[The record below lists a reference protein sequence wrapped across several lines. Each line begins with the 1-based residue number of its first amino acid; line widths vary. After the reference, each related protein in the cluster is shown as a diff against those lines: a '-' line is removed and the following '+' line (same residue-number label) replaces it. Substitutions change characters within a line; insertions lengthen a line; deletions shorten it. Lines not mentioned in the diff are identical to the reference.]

1 MKFFPKQQGSMW
13 FRLRVKG
20 KSHTVERAMKGLV
33 QLKSMFV
40 IEHVRKLE
48 EKRNSRITDPLF
60 KEIPIPIPI
69 NIGKIEGGSWPSS
82 VPDELIL
89 EGRCGV
95 APNETIEARKEEFEN
110 WIAELNDV
118 DNWFVE
124 NPVEVE
130 WFGARWVP
138 GELEENHELITTLHH
153 NFVEIEGTNQLLK
166 HLRGD

>member
-1 MKFFPKQQGSMW
+1 
-13 FRLRVKG
+13 
-20 KSHTVERAMKGLV
+20 
-33 QLKSMFV
+33 MFV

-69 NIGKIEGGSWPSS
+69 NIGKIEGGSWLSS

-95 APNETIEARKEEFEN
+95 APNETIEAAKEEFEN

-153 NFVEIEGTNQLLK
+153 NFVEIEGNEPIIEASPWGLMEVYLHKLQTYQQ
-166 HLRGD
+166 